1 MGSVTM
7 VDETTAGERAAA
19 LVLDFVEDHIN
30 VRELIRRR
38 VYEEVSEFN
47 ARQLEHFRGLVQPT
61 DAERTLNGYKMA
73 AASRIDF
80 EAQFN
85 LAVRAFLSNGFIV
98 LVGDRQIEDIDEEFD
113 LPDDTTVTFL
123 RLIPLVGG

>member
-7 VDETTAGERAAA
+7 VDETTAGERVAA

-47 ARQLEHFRGLVQPT
+47 ARQPEHFCGLVQPT

-85 LAVRAFLSNGFIV
+85 LAVRGFLSNGFIV
-98 LVGDRQIEDIDEEFD
+98 LVGNRQIEDIDEEFD

>member
-1 MGSVTM
+1 MGSVTI

-19 LVLDFVEDHIN
+19 LIHDFAEDRIN
-30 VRELIRRR
+30 VRELVRRR

-47 ARQLEHFRGLVQPT
+47 ARQPEHFRGLVQPT
-61 DAERTLNGYKMA
+61 DAERTLNGYKLA
-73 AASRIDF
+73 AGSRIDF
-80 EAQFN
+80 EAQFT

-113 LPDDTTVTFL
+113 LPDETSVTFL